1 MVPKIALAVFAAAI
15 AFPGAYADDS
25 PVPPAMINA
34 TTAAESSQTEV
45 DSKDD
50 GTVSLDFREA
60 DIRNILRILAYKS
73 GVNIVAGPEVT
84 GVVTIQLDH
93 VPWQRA
99 LEVILSTYGYGYDQK
114 DNIITVTT
122 IESLKKRREDAQ
134 LLSEQEPLTTKTF
147 LLNYAKAS
155 TIVESIEKMKTPRG
169 TINYDERTNTLILRD
184 IPANVEL
191 IGGVIAKLDT
201 TTPQVLIEAKI
212 IETTLTNKE
221 NLGIDWTTQ
230 VTLGGA
236 KKPTIFPFTTSNI
249 SDKIPY
255 QFPAPKETEFSF
267 GTLNFAQ
274 LQAVMEFLKTRSN
287 TNILSSPR
295 IVTLDNQKADIKVG
309 SQYPIPT
316 YTYNEQ
322 QARLQVSGWEYKD
335 IGIIFD
341 VTPHVNSAGFVTLEI
356 APTVTDILD
365 YVTVENTQLPRLSS
379 ESAITNV
386 MIKDGQT
393 LVIAGLIKNKTDDT
407 KKRVPFL
414 GDIPVVGKVFQKSN
428 QNTTKTE
435 LLIFLT
441 PHIITPNNP
450 STK

>member
-1 MVPKIALAVFAAAI
+1 MVKKIAMAVFAAVI
-15 AFPGAYADDS
+15 AFPCAYADDS
-25 PVPPAMINA
+25 PLPQAMMNA
-34 TTAAESSQTEV
+34 TVVESSKTEL
-45 DSKDD
+45 SNSQDD

-60 DIRNILRILAYKS
+60 DIRNVLRILAYKS

-99 LEVILSTYGYGYDQK
+99 LDVILSTYGYSYDQR

-122 IESLKKRREDAQ
+122 IENLKKRREDAQ

-147 LLNYAKAS
+147 VLNYAKAS
-155 TIVESIEKMKTPRG
+155 TIISSIEKMKTSRG

-184 IPANVEL
+184 TPANVEL
-191 IGGVIAKLDT
+191 MGTVIAQLDT

-221 NLGIDWTTQ
+221 NLGVDWTAQ

-236 KKPTIFPFTTSNI
+236 KKPMIFPFTTSNI

-255 QFPAPKETEFSF
+255 QFPLPPATEFSY

-274 LQAVMEFLKTRSN
+274 LQAVLEFLKTRTN
-287 TNILSSPR
+287 TNILSNPR

-322 QARLQVSGWEYKD
+322 KARLQVSGWEYKD

-341 VTPHVNSAGFVTLEI
+341 VTPHVNSAGFITLEI

-365 YVTVENTQLPRLSS
+365 YVTVENTQLPRLSA

-386 MIKDGQT
+386 MIKDGET

-414 GDIPVVGKVFQKSN
+414 GDIPLVGKVFQKSN
-428 QNTTKTE
+428 QTTTKTE
-435 LLIFLT
+435 MLIFLT

-450 STK
+450 SVK